1 MAFSYNTE
9 ILSNFA
15 VWYADSRHRSIL
27 PKPPGIPIKQ
37 NGMKKHVDFLIIGTG
52 IAGLS
57 YALKVASKGSVC
69 IITKSKADETSTAF
83 AQGGIATVMDAL
95 DSHEKHIHDTL
106 VAGDG
111 LCDENVVRFTI
122 EESND
127 RINELIAWGTE
138 FDRKQSGEFELGR
151 EGGHSAHRILH
162 HKDQTGAEI
171 ERALLKAVREHPDIE
186 LLEGYF
192 AIDLITQH
200 HLGVEVTRRTP
211 DIECFGAY
219 VLNPNTNKIET
230 ILAKTTMLATGGNG
244 NVYTNTTNPVVATGD
259 GVAMVYRAKGKVS
272 NMEFIQFHPTGLYN
286 PGEKPCFLISEAV
299 RGAGAKLCT
308 IGGDYFMNR
317 YDPRLELAPR
327 DVVARA
333 IDNEMKITGD
343 DHVFLD
349 CRPIS
354 KEEIFHH
361 FPTIYA
367 KCLSIG
373 IDITK
378 DLLPVVPVAHYSCGG
393 IVVDSNACTSIK
405 HLYASGECSCTG
417 LHGANRLASN
427 SLLEALVFSH
437 RASQHAISQVSHI
450 DFCEEV
456 PDWNDEGMVFNEEM
470 ILITQ
475 SLKEVQTIMSSYVG
489 IVRSNLRLKRA
500 FDRMDIIYKETE
512 DLYNK
517 SVHSVKLAELRNLIN
532 VGYLIIKMS
541 MERKENCGLYYNID
555 NIKKTA
561 CHNG

>member
-1 MAFSYNTE
+1 
-9 ILSNFA
+9 
-15 VWYADSRHRSIL
+15 
-27 PKPPGIPIKQ
+27 
-37 NGMKKHVDFLIIGTG
+37 MKKHVDFLIIGTG

-83 AQGGIATVMDAL
+83 AQGGIAPVMDAL

-151 EGGHSAHRILH
+151 EGGHSAH
-162 HKDQTGAEI
+162 
-171 ERALLKAVREHPDIE
+171 
-186 LLEGYF
+186 
-192 AIDLITQH
+192 
-200 HLGVEVTRRTP
+200 
-211 DIECFGAY
+211 
-219 VLNPNTNKIET
+219 NTNKIET